1 MARNL
6 IHSIA
11 WFAACAALPAMATD
25 KPANR
30 AARCHASEQLVRVK
44 AFDDRGSSV
53 HDELVELPS
62 GRALEPIDVAK
73 PGHAYYQR
81 RFRGRG

>member
-30 AARCHASEQLVRVK
+30 AARCHASEQLVRVTER
-44 AFDDRGSSV
+44 D
-53 HDELVELPS
+53 
-62 GRALEPIDVAK
+62 
-73 PGHAYYQR
+73 PG
-81 RFRGRG
+81 GDIKL